1 MQISLLSSSWFR
13 ILQTGLF
20 TKGAEALVETVQLD
34 LDTGVVRGYSRLVHF
49 LYAPTSAGQTAE
61 CSNSA
66 VLKLNFEPG
75 YQAAKISLRY
85 SKPKLW
91 SLHIA
96 DKIRAEGYGQGK
108 IQI

>member
-1 MQISLLSSSWFR
+1 M
-13 ILQTGLF
+13 F

-75 YQAAKISLRY
+75 YQAARISLKY

-96 DKIRAEGYGQGK
+96 DRFRAEGYGQGK
-108 IQI
+108 ILCFYPQNLISLPKSNI

>member
-1 MQISLLSSSWFR
+1 MFN
-13 ILQTGLF
+13 
-20 TKGAEALVETVQLD
+20 KEAEALVETVQLD

-49 LYAPTSAGQTAE
+49 LYAPTSAGQAVE

-75 YQAAKISLRY
+75 YQAAKISLKY

-91 SLHIA
+91 SLHVA
-96 DKIRAEGYGQGK
+96 DKMRTEGYGQGTISNLCLFK
-108 IQI
+108 NYNVAMLN